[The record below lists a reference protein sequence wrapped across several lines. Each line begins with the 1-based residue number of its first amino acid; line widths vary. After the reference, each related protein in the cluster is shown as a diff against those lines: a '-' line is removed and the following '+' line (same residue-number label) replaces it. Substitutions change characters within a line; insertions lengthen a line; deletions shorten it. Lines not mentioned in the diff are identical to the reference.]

1 MEDDQKVLW
10 QNDYLFDIQKIKIK
24 FILIAINAE
33 YDIKLTAL
41 ERILEDR
48 RSRRSDYWVRIEN
61 VQKSM
66 GIYSY

>member
-24 FILIAINAE
+24 FILIAIDAE